1 MSAIAP
7 AGFGGRCR
15 YEPAALPLCAE
26 DPVRHHAVFAAAGAL
41 GVTLLLTGFALPQ
54 AEWFALPERID
65 EMREKPREFWGH
77 FLALLLALCG
87 LDTVSDLAGV
97 VRKRTAGQAH
107 GTAGRRACVIVA
119 KAAML
124 HALLA
129 LSMSSLLSD
138 PQLGE
143 RQMNLLPFLPG
154 DYAGQWAELAVAVL
168 GDVLLL
174 AAVGGVVARFIEART
189 SVDGIGVGA
198 LELLV
203 SPDPAGASTTA
214 RHDG

>member
-15 YEPAALPLCAE
+15 YEPAVLPLCAE
-26 DPVRHHAVFAAAGAL
+26 DPVRPHAVFAAAGAL
-41 GVTLLLTGFALPQ
+41 LVTLLLTGFALPQ

-65 EMREKPREFWGH
+65 EMRERPREFWGH
-77 FLALLLALCG
+77 FMAVLLALCG

-97 VRKRTAGQAH
+97 CRKHTG
-107 GTAGRRACVIVA
+107 GPAGRRACVIVA

-124 HALLA
+124 HALLVLA
-129 LSMSSLLSD
+129 VSSLLSD

-143 RQMNLLPFLPG
+143 RQVNLLPFLPG
-154 DYAGQWAELAVAVL
+154 DYAGQWAELAVAML

-174 AAVGGVVARFIEART
+174 AAVGGVVARFIEAR
-189 SVDGIGVGA
+189 SGDEGVGDGTA
-198 LELLV
+198 DWLV
-203 SPDPAGASTTA
+203 SPETSGASTTA

>member
-15 YEPAALPLCAE
+15 YEPAVLPLCAE
-26 DPVRHHAVFAAAGAL
+26 DPVRPHAVFAAVGAL
-41 GVTLLLTGFALPQ
+41 LVTLLLTGFALPQ

-65 EMREKPREFWGH
+65 EMRERPREFWGH
-77 FLALLLALCG
+77 FMAVLLALCG

-97 VRKRTAGQAH
+97 CRKHTG
-107 GTAGRRACVIVA
+107 GPAGRRACVIVA

-124 HALLA
+124 HALLVLA
-129 LSMSSLLSD
+129 VSSLLSD

-143 RQMNLLPFLPG
+143 SQVNLLPFLPG
-154 DYAGQWAELAVAVL
+154 DYAGQWAELAVGVL

-174 AAVGGVVARFIEART
+174 AAVGGVVAQFFESRSGDEDM
-189 SVDGIGVGA
+189 SDGGA
-198 LELLV
+198 DWLA
-203 SPDPAGASTTA
+203 SPETCGASTTA

>member
-1 MSAIAP
+1 VHIP
-7 AGFGGRCR
+7 A
-15 YEPAALPLCAE
+15 
-26 DPVRHHAVFAAAGAL
+26 VVAAGTAL
-41 GVTLLLTGFALPQ
+41 VVTLMLTGFALPQ

-65 EMREKPREFWGH
+65 EMKQRPREFCGH
-77 FLALLLALCG
+77 FVGMLLALCG

-97 VRKRTAGQAH
+97 MRKRAARP
-107 GTAGRRACVIVA
+107 AGRTLCVVAA
-119 KAAML
+119 KAVML

-129 LSMSSLLSD
+129 LAVSSLLSD

-143 RQMNLLPFLPG
+143 RQVNLLPFLPA

-174 AAVGGVVARFIEART
+174 TALN
-189 SVDGIGVGA
+189 GVGA
-198 LELLV
+198 ALV
-203 SPDPAGASTTA
+203 EMRSTVDGTGDGSDEWIASTEMAGAPGTA